1 MTLNGGYTKRQ
12 TYTIQRLPSLNPFS
26 PLSLIPVESFG
37 LALGKFHKETWKSDR
52 APSTDAFDLALI
64 AIAFEMERSLNPQCN
79 LYYNALQARCEV
91 SSNQS
96 FLLLQA
102 NISMFQPE
110 K

>member
-102 NISMFQPE
+102 RISMFQPE